1 VLATQWT
8 QLDEWGKDGRMTDL
22 SRTQILYPV
31 FAMFYLVAFVLFRM
45 GRMRFTA
52 VARGEMDGRFYRTY
66 DEGQEPPHMRV
77 VTRHFI
83 NLFEMPVLFYV
94 GTILAYVTGQVTHWL
109 VGCAWA
115 YVALRYLHSW
125 IHLGSN
131 DVLTR
136 FRVYGASGIVLLVMW
151 TSLLV
156 QLVRQ

>member
-1 VLATQWT
+1 MS
-8 QLDEWGKDGRMTDL
+8 GP

-45 GRMRFTA
+45 ARMRFGA
-52 VARGEMDGRFYRTY
+52 VTRGEMDPRFYRTY

-83 NLFEMPVLFYV
+83 NLFELPVLFYV
-94 GTILAYVTGQVTHWL
+94 AAILTYVSDQVTYWM

-115 YVALRYLHSW
+115 YVAIRYLHSW
-125 IHLGSN
+125 IHLGTN

-136 FRVYGASGIVLLVMW
+136 FRVYGASAIVLLVMW

-156 QLVRQ
+156 QLLRAG

>member
-1 VLATQWT
+1 M
-8 QLDEWGKDGRMTDL
+8 DGGMADP

-45 GRMRFTA
+45 ARMRFGA
-52 VARGEMDGRFYRTY
+52 VSRREMDPRFYRTY

-83 NLFEMPVLFYV
+83 NLFEVPVLFYV
-94 GTILAYVTGQVTHWL
+94 GAILTYVTDQVTYWMI
-109 VGCAWA
+109 GCAWA
-115 YVALRYLHSW
+115 YVVLRYVHTW
-125 IHLGSN
+125 VHLGTN

-136 FRVYGASGIVLLVMW
+136 FRVYGASGLVLLVMW

-156 QLVRQ
+156 QLLR

>member
-1 VLATQWT
+1 MA
-8 QLDEWGKDGRMTDL
+8 GP
-22 SRTQILYPV
+22 SRVQILYPV

-45 GRMRFTA
+45 ARMRFGA
-52 VARGEMDGRFYRTY
+52 VSRGEMDPRFYRTY

-94 GTILAYVTGQVTHWL
+94 VAILAFVTDHVTAWM
-109 VGCAWA
+109 VACAWA
-115 YVALRYLHSW
+115 YVATRVVHTW
-125 IHLGSN
+125 VHLGSN

-136 FRVYGASGIVLLVMW
+136 FRVYGASGLVLLVLW

-156 QLVRQ
+156 SLLRAG

>member
-1 VLATQWT
+1 
-8 QLDEWGKDGRMTDL
+8 MTNP
-22 SRTQILYPV
+22 SRVQILYPV
-31 FAMFYLVAFVLFRM
+31 FAMFYLVAFVLVRM
-45 GRMRFTA
+45 ARMRFGA
-52 VARGEMDGRFYRTY
+52 VQRREMDPRFYRTY

-83 NLFEMPVLFYV
+83 NLFEMPILFYV
-94 GTILAYVTGQVTHWL
+94 AAIMTYVTDQVSWWM

-115 YVALRYLHSW
+115 YVGVRFLHSS

-136 FRVYGASGIVLLVMW
+136 FRVYGLSALVLAVLW

-156 QLVRQ
+156 QLVRAG